1 MSQEIYD
8 DANRLER
15 AIRALPEYQKV
26 LEVKETIQADASAGQ
41 LFDEFVAMQEKS
53 KR

>member
-8 DANRLER
+8 YANQLER
-15 AIRALPEYQKV
+15 AVRALPEYQKV
-26 LEVKETIQADASAGQ
+26 LEVKEAIQADASASE

-53 KR
+53 KG

>member
-8 DANRLER
+8 YANQLER
-15 AIRALPEYQKV
+15 AVRALPEYQKV
-26 LEVKETIQADASAGQ
+26 LEVKRPFKQTLVLANCLMS
-41 LFDEFVAMQEKS
+41 LSLCKKKS

>member
-26 LEVKETIQADASAGQ
+26 LEVKETIQADAMLANCLMS
-41 LFDEFVAMQEKS
+41 LSLCKKKS